1 MQCGF
6 TVLYMS
12 LAYSSRHKSK
22 GMICRE
28 PVDRVLSTYE
38 FAMEVAARSAKGA
51 PPPHDPS
58 KAHALS
64 LLHRVLSVVLRW
76 IGFFVP
82 STPAPP
88 QDNRQGIVRLQV
100 NTREVWPW
108 SFLVP
113 FLEKDIW
120 QRLPKATKV
129 SRTVHSLPIVCPNGM
144 LQPRFS
150 PHLPSLF
157 QCGLI

>member
-1 MQCGF
+1 MPY
-6 TVLYMS
+6 TS
-12 LAYSSRHKSK
+12 LAYSSSCKSK
-22 GMICRE
+22 GVICRE

-38 FAMEVAARSAKGA
+38 FAMEVAARSAKGVL
-51 PPPHDPS
+51 PPHDPS

-64 LLHRVLSVVLRW
+64 LLHRILSVVLRW
-76 IGFFVP
+76 VAFFVP
-82 STPAPP
+82 PTPAPQ

-129 SRTVHSLPIVCPNGM
+129 RRAVHSLAILNSGM
-144 LQPRFS
+144 LPPCYMFES
-150 PHLPSLF
+150 PASLF
-157 QCGLI
+157 HQLAQF